1 MNHSQPW
8 GKFDRES
15 GRRHHL
21 AHHCADVA
29 ACFLGLVS
37 NRVIRARLEGRG
49 RALSPLDI
57 DRLGVLVFLHDSGKL
72 RPGFQVGRGLERSN
86 GRARQAWT
94 SSSPC
99 RSACGTALHLDN
111 LCAWVDES
119 LLRSVWPITA
129 VR

>member
-37 NRVIRARLEGRG
+37 NRVIRARLEKAAA

-72 RPGFQVGRGLERSN
+72 HPGFQAKGWPEGLRN
-86 GRARQAWT
+86 G
-94 SSSPC
+94 P
-99 RSACGTALHLDN
+99 TAGHVQEGLDIFVA
-111 LCAWVDES
+111 LAD
-119 LLRSVWPITA
+119 RPA
-129 VR
+129 A